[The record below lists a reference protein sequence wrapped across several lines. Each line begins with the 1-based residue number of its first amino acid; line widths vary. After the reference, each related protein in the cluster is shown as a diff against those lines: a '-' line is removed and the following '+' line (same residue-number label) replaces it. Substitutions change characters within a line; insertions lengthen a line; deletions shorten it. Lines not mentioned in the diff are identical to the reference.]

1 MIARGGKILESGKGF
16 FEVKHI
22 SPSEICAS
30 SRAETWAI
38 LGDGR
43 VAVAARTMTDRDIR
57 NVDTLK
63 QTARLAIQC

>member
-1 MIARGGKILESGKGF
+1 MNKERDSSKLNIG
-16 FEVKHI
+16 I

-63 QTARLAIQC
+63 QAVLWAVQC